1 MEKRTFLG
9 AGDDSWKGSAAR
21 ADLEGDGVRVNAVV
35 SVDAIVH
42 IGRPEGYIQV
52 YLNIFC
58 WSDAD
63 IFDEEAPMV
72 GICWSISVTA
82 TFLNVGK
89 LIVV

>member
-1 MEKRTFLG
+1 VYGSALG

-21 ADLEGDGVRVNAVV
+21 ADPNGDGVRVNAVV
-35 SVDAIVH
+35 RADAIVH

>member
-1 MEKRTFLG
+1 VYGSTLG
-9 AGDDSWKGSAAR
+9 AGDDSRKGRAAR

-35 SVDAIVH
+35 SVDAIIH

-58 WSDAD
+58 WSKAD
-63 IFDEEAPMV
+63 IFDEEASMV
-72 GICWSISVTA
+72 GICWSISVAA
-82 TFLNVGK
+82 TFVDVGK